1 MRLFEWLSQH
11 LIQVEITPA
20 NQDKGNFHTKLIKQA
35 KQIKTEKARKR
46 QLNSFTEREKVHVT
60 MSWLLVVSDKKPLH
74 FLITMDAL
82 KLFLFLSLFVCF
94 VYF

>member
-1 MRLFEWLSQH
+1 MACRRKLNTSSIYA
-11 LIQVEITPA
+11 LIQMIVTTFNPITPA

-60 MSWLLVVSDKKPLH
+60 MS
-74 FLITMDAL
+74 
-82 KLFLFLSLFVCF
+82 
-94 VYF
+94 